1 MKSLSRNPILNPI
14 NNPIN
19 AQAAKRKRVP
29 PSPTSP
35 NRPVLVT
42 NSQEVTPPPDSPHSG
57 DNTGDGG
64 GYARTADLA
73 KAAHALNEFC
83 KECFKDKFSSG
94 KFICTAHEIFHFE
107 KGAESLHLAEYP
119 AKVHCSDMANPAA
132 SNPCCELI
140 I

>member
-1 MKSLSRNPILNPI
+1 MYGNLLPYSTFYIGETKRSLEEECFRWLTARGANILGGQYNGG
-14 NNPIN
+14 
-19 AQAAKRKRVP
+19 R
-29 PSPTSP
+29 

-83 KECFKDKFSSG
+83 KECF
-94 KFICTAHEIFHFE
+94 T
-107 KGAESLHLAEYP
+107 Y
-119 AKVHCSDMANPAA
+119 
-132 SNPCCELI
+132 
-140 I
+140 